1 MSEKID
7 LELTGIYN
15 AMDEGLIILAEEKR
29 KMEDQNLSYEKQL
42 KTLKKES
49 FAFLPEILRPFSKL
63 LDMDTYI
70 DEKGCFKSEF
80 IWWLVEIPDLAMIG
94 VFWNSTSENN
104 LKYAVFKPEFTG
116 NPGNPFEHADE
127 WKKII
132 AYRDITDHKIAL
144 ARAYQ
149 VMENYV
155 QRQHDCI
162 LSKFKIEK
170 VIEDNYGWKLEKH
183 NKFLIALKDN
193 SLIVDPEKHIYYWN
207 SKGENGNVID
217 FVMQREGL
225 SYKDAVGHLSEIYNS
240 CNEVIEPENV
250 PLQDELNERIA
261 AIDGA
266 KVKNNLLKIP
276 LDILY
281 GFLKSIR
288 IEDVITESGW
298 NLKPNSEDDPNYLVD
313 EGMHVN
319 VKLQTFHWGQ
329 KTGGVLDWIMQT
341 ESMDWAEA
349 VGELIDRYW
358 GKFGKNV
365 EPEYVPFE
373 QDLIDSNGQFDTPLA
388 QVWSSYVLNELV
400 NLINNQIDERLVN
413 IKK

>member
-1 MSEKID
+1 
-7 LELTGIYN
+7 
-15 AMDEGLIILAEEKR
+15 
-29 KMEDQNLSYEKQL
+29 
-42 KTLKKES
+42 
-49 FAFLPEILRPFSKL
+49 
-63 LDMDTYI
+63 
-70 DEKGCFKSEF
+70 
-80 IWWLVEIPDLAMIG
+80 
-94 VFWNSTSENN
+94 

-240 CNEVIEPENV
+240 CNEVIEPE
-250 PLQDELNERIA
+250 
-261 AIDGA
+261 
-266 KVKNNLLKIP
+266 
-276 LDILY
+276 
-281 GFLKSIR
+281 
-288 IEDVITESGW
+288 
-298 NLKPNSEDDPNYLVD
+298 
-313 EGMHVN
+313 
-319 VKLQTFHWGQ
+319 
-329 KTGGVLDWIMQT
+329 
-341 ESMDWAEA
+341 
-349 VGELIDRYW
+349 
-358 GKFGKNV
+358 
-365 EPEYVPFE
+365 YVPFE

-400 NLINNQIDERLVN
+400 NMINNQIDERLVN